1 MSLDDAK
8 KILGE
13 PTSTHD
19 NDEFTFANG
28 LELELDNGRVTEI
41 KIRQAGVSTGADVAV
56 GMSEQDLA
64 NAYGQP
70 ASTENDDGKIEHK
83 YFSGDGR
90 IKLEFGVVNGRI
102 TEINCSLDD

>member
-8 KILGE
+8 KLFGE
-13 PTSTHD
+13 PSATHE
-19 NDEFTFANG
+19 DEFTFANG
-28 LELELDNGRVTEI
+28 LELELDNGRVADI
-41 KIRQAGVSTGADVAV
+41 KIRQAGVSTGAGVAV
-56 GMSEQDLA
+56 GMTEQDLA

-90 IKLEFGVVNGRI
+90 IKLEFDVVNGII
-102 TEINCSLDD
+102 TEIKCSFVD